1 MLNAPDIVRRDREGE
16 GRAIVRQL
24 FTGDGAAILEIEDD
38 VRDGLGLRGVPA
50 VRNEALM
57 LVERPACRDPTA
69 GKELPRLGVKRIG
82 RGVIA
87 RVRQAA
93 GLILFDPLQLPAQG
107 IAEHLLH
114 LLAAHAAE
122 LTIGHAQTL
131 DCDAQLGR
139 YKAGAVKIPGA

>member
-1 MLNAPDIVRRDREGE
+1 
-16 GRAIVRQL
+16 
-24 FTGDGAAILEIEDD
+24 
-38 VRDGLGLRGVPA
+38 
-50 VRNEALM
+50 M
-57 LVERPACRDPTA
+57 LVERPACCAPAA
-69 GKELPRLGVKRIG
+69 GKQLPGLGIKRIG

-93 GLILFDPLQLPAQG
+93 GLILFDQLQLLAQG

-131 DCDAQLGR
+131 DCDAQSVR